1 MKRFPPHLA
10 LLFVLSLIFVQIG
23 FLLIDAAHPAG
34 LKFSAPRKGGEY
46 ANPVPVEGVAW
57 YHGRDD
63 YRVELVASQDGR
75 TVLSTEV
82 PREMV
87 NYDKKGGS
95 FLLASFRSLVN
106 LPADGE
112 WRLSLYVVGKNGER
126 LKGGDVTIQAGTG
139 RLSGEFR
146 HFSGQHYAGL
156 AGLLVLWILVITA
169 ARISTE
175 EQRRVIEFLLV
186 ASLWL
191 NEIIYQFYWYFTGGW
206 HAAWALMVQMCGLSI
221 LILCFVF
228 ALPAGK
234 LRQVLIELIFFWG
247 IGGALQALLAPD
259 IGYRGF
265 PEYKYFSFF
274 ISHGLIIACGLYL
287 VAGRGFRPTLLSV
300 FRVILISNIV
310 VFFAWWINL
319 ALEYIPPFQRGNY
332 FVIGFPP
339 PTGSIID
346 ILAGIFGPA
355 PWYALGL
362 EILGLALFLIM
373 WLPFGVRDMVRRSE
387 TG

>member
-1 MKRFPPHLA
+1 MKRFPPFLA
-10 LLFVLSLIFVQIG
+10 LFFVFSLISVQIG
-23 FLLIDAAHPAG
+23 FLLVDAVNPAG
-34 LKFSAPRKGGEY
+34 LKFSAPRNGGQY

-57 YHGRDD
+57 YYGRED
-63 YRVELVASQDGR
+63 YRVELLASQKGE
-75 TVLSTEV
+75 TVFRAEV

-87 NYDKKGGS
+87 RYEKGAS
-95 FLLASFRSLVN
+95 FLLASFRSLIA
-106 LPADGE
+106 LPEDGE
-112 WRLSLYVVGKNGER
+112 WKLSLFVVGNNGER

-146 HFSGQHYAGL
+146 HFSAQHYAGL
-156 AGLLVLWILVITA
+156 AGLILLWILVVTA
-169 ARISTE
+169 ARRSTE
-175 EQRRVIEFLLV
+175 QKRHIIEFLLV

-234 LRQVLIELIFFWG
+234 IRQVLFELIFFWG

-287 VAGRGFRPTLLSV
+287 VAGRGFRPTLMSV

-310 VFFAWWINL
+310 VFFSWWINL
-319 ALEYIPPFQRGNY
+319 ALEHISPFQRGNY
-332 FVIGFPP
+332 FVIGYPP
-339 PTGSIID
+339 PTGSIVD

-362 EILGLALFLIM
+362 EILGLAVFLTM
-373 WLPFGVRDMVRRSE
+373 WLPFGVKSLVRR
-387 TG
+387 TGSG

>member
-1 MKRFPPHLA
+1 MKRFPPFLA
-10 LLFVLSLIFVQIG
+10 LFFVFSLISVQLG
-23 FLLIDAAHPAG
+23 FLLADAVNPTG
-34 LKFSAPRKGGEY
+34 LKFSAPRNGGQY

-57 YHGRDD
+57 YYGKED
-63 YRVELVASQDGR
+63 YRVELLASQKGE
-75 TVLSTEV
+75 TVFRTEV

-87 NYDKKGGS
+87 RYEKGGS
-95 FLLASFRSLVN
+95 FLLASFRSLID
-106 LPADGE
+106 LPEDGE
-112 WRLSLYVVGKNGER
+112 WKLSLFVVGNTGER
-126 LKGGDVTIQAGTG
+126 LKGGEVTIQAGTG

-146 HFSGQHYAGL
+146 HFSAQHYAGL
-156 AGLLVLWILVITA
+156 AGLVLLWILVVTA
-169 ARISTE
+169 ARRSTE
-175 EQRRVIEFLLV
+175 EKRHIIEFLLV

-234 LRQVLIELIFFWG
+234 LRQVLFELIFFWG

-287 VAGRGFRPTLLSV
+287 VAGRGFRPTLMSV

-319 ALEYIPPFQRGNY
+319 ALEHIPPFQRGNY

-339 PTGSIID
+339 PTGSIVD

-362 EILGLALFLIM
+362 EILGLALFLTM
-373 WLPFGVRDMVRRSE
+373 WLPFGVKGLVRRS
-387 TG
+387 GSG

>member
-1 MKRFPPHLA
+1 MKRFPPFLA
-10 LLFVLSLIFVQIG
+10 LFFVFSLISVQLG
-23 FLLIDAAHPAG
+23 FLLADAVNPTG
-34 LKFSAPRKGGEY
+34 LKFSAPRNGGQY

-57 YHGRDD
+57 YYGKED
-63 YRVELVASQDGR
+63 YRVELLASQKGE
-75 TVLSTEV
+75 TVFRTEV

-87 NYDKKGGS
+87 RYEKGGS
-95 FLLASFRSLVN
+95 FLLASFRSLID
-106 LPADGE
+106 LPEDGE
-112 WRLSLYVVGKNGER
+112 WKLSLFVVGNNGER
-126 LKGGDVTIQAGTG
+126 LKGGEVTIQAGTG

-146 HFSGQHYAGL
+146 HFSAQHYAGL
-156 AGLLVLWILVITA
+156 AGLVLLWILVVTA
-169 ARISTE
+169 ARRSTE
-175 EQRRVIEFLLV
+175 EKRHIIEFLLV

-234 LRQVLIELIFFWG
+234 LRQVLFELIFFWG

-287 VAGRGFRPTLLSV
+287 VAGRGFRPTLMSV

-319 ALEYIPPFQRGNY
+319 SLEHIPPFQRGNY

-339 PTGSIID
+339 PTGSIVD

-362 EILGLALFLIM
+362 EILGLALFLTM
-373 WLPFGVRDMVRRSE
+373 WLPFGVKSLVRRS
-387 TG
+387 GSG